1 MDGGRHRQSY
11 GNVITAAPSA
21 NARNHPRPSH
31 HQQQHPVSGSRGI
44 DTSHQQQSS
53 SSRHSTGIQQTSQH
67 PHPLQ
72 HSNSTVTG
80 GREGR
85 RETRR
90 SISIP
95 VIGDNR
101 SGGILQIILCLESRI
116 KWLILESLVYLRL
129 NVFCIKL
136 YDLGPIGGRP
146 VISRQSS
153 RSRLSPAERAIPHQQ
168 HSSLKFRHSHSGT
181 LPTTMVGQVQMDP
194 MGIPPGSRSNQEIL
208 GGMHGISQPT
218 LHSGAPG
225 NMSGPHE
232 ASMMM
237 EHHHTKG
244 LVPPRSPRMKIPP
257 PTIISPSVIQ
267 RSPSEAVGSSM
278 SRVPDNIGPA
288 LARLGK
294 SIALSVEIL
303 ATVGETIADE
313 NPDIR
318 GDMLLSCRE
327 SRAQSTSLEKMC
339 EALSL
344 SVNISDVSSGLRLL
358 GVSSN
363 AKQTIISNH
372 HGGVSTSG
380 GGGNIIVPT
389 SGGVESS
396 VADVS
401 SLAGPGSGVCSD
413 LEILIRTL
421 RQLLTAVTKI
431 LLLSDN
437 VVVKQ
442 LLGMLLYNINVQ
454 TFHYLRLYFYNRF

>member
-1 MDGGRHRQSY
+1 
-11 GNVITAAPSA
+11 
-21 NARNHPRPSH
+21 
-31 HQQQHPVSGSRGI
+31 
-44 DTSHQQQSS
+44 
-53 SSRHSTGIQQTSQH
+53 
-67 PHPLQ
+67 
-72 HSNSTVTG
+72 
-80 GREGR
+80 
-85 RETRR
+85 
-90 SISIP
+90 
-95 VIGDNR
+95 
-101 SGGILQIILCLESRI
+101 
-116 KWLILESLVYLRL
+116 
-129 NVFCIKL
+129 
-136 YDLGPIGGRP
+136 
-146 VISRQSS
+146 
-153 RSRLSPAERAIPHQQ
+153 
-168 HSSLKFRHSHSGT
+168 
-181 LPTTMVGQVQMDP
+181 MVGQVQMDP

-318 GDMLLSCRE
+318 GDMLQSCRE
-327 SRAQSTSLEKMC
+327 SRVQSNALEKMC

-344 SVNISDVSSGLRLL
+344 SVNLSDISGGLQSLDVG
-358 GVSSN
+358 SN
-363 AKQTIISNH
+363 SNQTIITNH
-372 HGGVSTSG
+372 TGGSSG
-380 GGGNIIVPT
+380 GSGNVIVPT
-389 SGGVESS
+389 SGVVTSNT
-396 VADVS
+396 AIIS
-401 SLAGPGSGVCSD
+401 SLSGSE
-413 LEILIRTL
+413 LEVLVRTL

-442 LLGMLLYNINVQ
+442 LLGKHWSNLY
-454 TFHYLRLYFYNRF
+454 